1 MLQEKMWRG
10 KEEKWNG
17 FQVAILLFFTLKVQP
32 SLFSK
37 DPLGN
42 IFRGN
47 LHFALLIGYPEK
59 EMSH

>member
-1 MLQEKMWRG
+1 MWRG

-17 FQVAILLFFTLKVQP
+17 FQVAIQLFFTLRVQP

-59 EMSH
+59 